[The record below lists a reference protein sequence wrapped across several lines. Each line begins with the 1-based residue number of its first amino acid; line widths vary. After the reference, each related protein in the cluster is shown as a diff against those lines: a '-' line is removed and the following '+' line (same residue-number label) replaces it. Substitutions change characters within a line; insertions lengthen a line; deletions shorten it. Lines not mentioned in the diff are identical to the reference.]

1 MLGNKELGC
10 IIDGLNF
17 NIHNER
23 QLLRAVQ
30 EGIVY
35 AFKYGMEIMQGI
47 GVTAKTIRAGNANM
61 FFSPLFREALA
72 SVTGATIELYDT
84 DGSAGAA
91 KGAGV
96 GAGIY
101 KTPEEALSS
110 LKRIA
115 TIEPNT
121 SLSDEYLN
129 AYQRWKNVLIAKSS

>member
-1 MLGNKELGC
+1 LGNRELGC
-10 IIDGLNF
+10 IIDGINF

-23 QLLRAVQ
+23 HLLRAVQ

-35 AFKYGMEIMQGI
+35 SFKYGMEIMQGI
-47 GVTAKTIRAGNANM
+47 GIAPKTIRAGNANM
-61 FFSPLFREALA
+61 FLSPLFREALA
-72 SVTGATIELYDT
+72 TISGAAIELFDT
-84 DGSAGAA
+84 DGAAGAA

-115 TIEPNT
+115 TIEPNPAY
-121 SLSDEYLN
+121 EEAYKE
-129 AYQRWKNVLIAKSS
+129 AYQRWKAVLNKNHQL